1 MAKEIRQSARTSHAP
16 QPAQLQSDAGDER
29 SPDRAVAALSPSLR
43 NAFTAALFS
52 QGALGNV
59 HHFDALDVMVEKV
72 SSVKSGDLKGLEAT
86 LTAQSIALDS
96 IFNEMARRAALNMG
110 EHLGATET
118 YLRLAFKAQAQ
129 CRSTLQ
135 TLAEIKNPRPVAFVK
150 AQQAN
155 ISQGPQQVNNGDS
168 RARTRE
174 EPTNQANELLEVGN
188 GERLDSGAAGKTVG
202 VDPSMATVEALDR
215 ATHK

>member
-1 MAKEIRQSARTSHAP
+1 MAKLIKQSDRTSKAP
-16 QPAQLQSDAGDER
+16 VPEQAQKDGETGR
-29 SPDRAVAALSPSLR
+29 NRAIAALSPSVR

-52 QGALGNV
+52 QGALGDV
-59 HHFDALDVMVEKV
+59 QQFAALDVMIGMVSKV
-72 SSVKSGDLKGLEAT
+72 NSGDLNALEAT
-86 LTAQSIALDS
+86 LTAQSVALDS

-155 ISQGPQQVNNGDS
+155 ISQGHQQVNNGVATAH
-168 RARTRE
+168 ARGE
-174 EPTNQANELLEVGN
+174 SPNHANELLEAEN
-188 GERLDSGAAGKTVG
+188 GKRMDTGAPGQACGA
-202 VDPSMATVEALDR
+202 DPTMATVEAVDR
-215 ATHK
+215 PSHE

>member
-1 MAKEIRQSARTSHAP
+1 MAKVIKQPDMASKAP
-16 QPAQLQSDAGDER
+16 ELEQAQKDGAA
-29 SPDRAVAALSPSLR
+29 DRNRAIAALSPSVR

-52 QGALGNV
+52 QGALGDV
-59 HHFDALDVMVEKV
+59 KPFAALDVMIENLAKV
-72 SSVKSGDLKGLEAT
+72 HSGDLNTLEST
-86 LTAQSIALDS
+86 LAAQSVALDS
-96 IFNEMARRAALNMG
+96 IFNEMARRAALNVG

-155 ISQGPQQVNNGDS
+155 ISHGHQQVNNGV
-168 RARTRE
+168 AFAHARE
-174 EPTNQANELLEVGN
+174 ETPDQANELLGTEN
-188 GERLDSGAAGKTVG
+188 GKRMDAGAPGQAFGDDS
-202 VDPSMATVEALDR
+202 SMATVEAVDR
-215 ATHK
+215 APHE